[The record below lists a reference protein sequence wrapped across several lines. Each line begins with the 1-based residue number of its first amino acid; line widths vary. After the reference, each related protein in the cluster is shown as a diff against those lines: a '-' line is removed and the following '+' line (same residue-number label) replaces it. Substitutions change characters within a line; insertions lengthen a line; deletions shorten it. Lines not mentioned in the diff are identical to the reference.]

1 MFGSFGSGFGSF
13 GSGVSRGS
21 RPFMDTLLS
30 WLRRPTIDGK
40 TLPDS
45 DSLDPVRRFFSTVNY
60 YLDSL
65 GNAVRNYFYETD
77 ITAAKLEAI
86 NCISVT
92 NGDTITITGLSSS
105 TTVSSVSSGSVTPTV
120 TTNTLTFGST
130 GFCSNIVLSDGTH
143 LPLAEGQGN
152 KVYDI
157 SGNSNHGTLFGTTWT
172 TQNDIASLN
181 HLNGFTKNIFKGYKG
196 YWFLRGDGSSNENI
210 WTIDDNKLVCT
221 GNVRAD
227 GSTASNAFSKRP
239 SHSVPLVRS
248 GDTITISG
256 KVTIT
261 RSWDGPSSSKLWL
274 RTLDSGAWTN
284 PSGYKLCKSGEG
296 TGTFEINLTSN
307 SDTTGSSAG
316 TNQANFITFMFENAN
331 GTIEDLKIT
340 IDKPIPALDTKTK
353 QIATFDGVN
362 DNIFIPDSGQNS
374 VFDFGTN
381 DFILEGRADLTH
393 VDNISRGLI
402 GKYHTSGDDRSWLVY
417 ITHNGD
423 LQLNTSP
430 DGTFTNAALATVAKA
445 NVPQEVCDWKVVKSG
460 TTATFY
466 INGSQATQSSTAAVA
481 NIYSSVTAT
490 LVGAWNYG
498 FAGQFKNVMESVKVS
513 SSGIKPNDPT
523 YMVKHVEYD
532 FSGNIG
538 SSTLKDISQET
549 LDINGTFANNA
560 SGWVAQK
567 TSDYGYTGDAL
578 SQVGEGFI
586 RIISNQDNMD
596 TTTYPINTSIQTVNR
611 YNTLIVGN
619 TYKLTGTVGTNNI
632 KGVVVTQTGSGVDKS
647 FIPHNPADNSTH
659 TITFVANRTYLQLK
673 RSSGGT
679 GTPVDVTITN
689 LVLEDITESD
699 GTARDGAVTMGA
711 AGVEG
716 FWSKRI
722 ADTSGSIVSAGY
734 QYGNTN
740 ISNPNGFVHNNS
752 ECSIAFQD
760 GTGITK
766 TASDIASYN
775 NNSADRTFFKKDEN
789 NNVTQALNYEAAL
802 TGDAL
807 NKTRNYVD

>member
-13 GSGVSRGS
+13 GSGVSSGS
-21 RPFMDTLLS
+21 KPFMDTLKT

-40 TLPDS
+40 TLGT
-45 DSLDPVRRFFSTVNY
+45 LDPVRRFFATVNY

-65 GNAVRNYFYETD
+65 GNAVRNYFYNTNG
-77 ITAAKLEAI
+77 AKLEAI

-92 NGDTITITGLSSS
+92 SGDTITITGLSSS

-120 TTNTLTFGST
+120 TTDTLTFGST

-143 LPLAEGQGN
+143 LPLAEGQGTA
-152 KVYDI
+152 VYDI
-157 SGNSNHGTLFGTTWT
+157 SGNSNHGTLSGTTWT
-172 TQNDIASLN
+172 TQNDITSLN

-196 YWFLRGDGSSNENI
+196 YWFIRGSANSTGQK

-221 GNVRAD
+221 GNVRDD
-227 GSTASNAFSKRP
+227 GNTSGNAFSTRP

-256 KVTIT
+256 KVTQT
-261 RSWDGPSSSKLWL
+261 SSWAGNQAKLWL

-362 DNIFIPDSGQNS
+362 DNIVIPDSRKNS

-393 VDNISRGLI
+393 VDSLNRAIISR
-402 GKYHTSGDDRSWLVY
+402 YDSSSNRSWVLFIRGSNGAFEFFTSDNG
-417 ITHNGD
+417 ITT
-423 LQLNTSP
+423 L
-430 DGTFTNAALATVAKA
+430 AATVDKV
-445 NVPQEVCDWKVVKSG
+445 NVPQQVCDWKVVKSG
-460 TTATFY
+460 TTAIFY

-481 NIYSSVTAT
+481 NLYSSTART
-490 LVGAWNYG
+490 IVGAFNNG
-498 FAGQFKNVMESVKVS
+498 GDGEFKGIMESIKVS

-538 SSTLKDISQET
+538 SNTIKDISQEVI
-549 LDINGTFANNA
+549 DINGTFANNA
-560 SGWVAQK
+560 SGWIAQK
-567 TSDYGYTGDAL
+567 STDYGYTGDAL

-586 RIISNQDNMD
+586 RIISNQDNVD
-596 TTTYPINTSIQTVNR
+596 TTTYPDATSIQTVVR
-611 YNTLIVGN
+611 YNSLIVGN
-619 TYKLTGTVGTNNI
+619 TYKLTGTVGTNNL
-632 KGVVVTQTGSGVDKS
+632 KGVVVTPVDSGVDKT
-647 FIPHNPADNSTH
+647 FIPQNPADNSTH
-659 TITFVANRTYLQLK
+659 TITFVATRTYLMFK
-673 RSSGGT
+673 RLGGSS

-699 GTARDGAVTMGA
+699 GTARDGSVTMGA

-760 GTGITK
+760 ETGITK

-807 NKTRNYVD
+807 NKTRNYVG